1 MRPGNLRV
9 PGRFPRIGPEPPRD
23 FRDLPSFPIMTN
35 YLPTVLRSVA
45 LLATAATL
53 LAQDADTAAAPA
65 VPRRDPV
72 IKLGTGF
79 DYSRGKYGFTQATE
93 VTSVPVNL
101 SYDLGRWAFKANLP
115 YMTIKGPASV
125 VAGPTPVAG
134 PGRPTTQ
141 SQSGMG
147 DPTIST
153 TFHARPVP
161 GEWNIDLTGRM
172 KIAAADDEKGLGTGE
187 NDYYLQFDSYRTYG
201 TFTPFISAG
210 YRFLGS
216 NPTYQLKDGPYASIG
231 GSFRVGTGTIVGA
244 AFDWRS
250 KIIDSAP
257 DGTDMIGFFATDLAP
272 RWNLLGYVLIGFNEA
287 SPDFGVGSAIT
298 YKF

>member
-1 MRPGNLRV
+1 
-9 PGRFPRIGPEPPRD
+9 
-23 FRDLPSFPIMTN
+23 MTHH
-35 YLPTVLRSVA
+35 LATVLRSAV
-45 LLATAATL
+45 LLTLATGLAA
-53 LAQDADTAAAPA
+53 QEADSTSVPTSTRPA
-65 VPRRDPV
+65 SV

-93 VTSVPVNL
+93 VLSVPLNL
-101 SYDLGRWAFKANLP
+101 SLDQGRWAFKANVP
-115 YMTIKGPASV
+115 FITIKGPASV
-125 VAGPTPVAG
+125 VAGPTPVAA

-141 SQSGMG
+141 YQSGLG
-147 DPTIST
+147 DPTISA

-172 KIAAADDEKGLGTGE
+172 KIAAASESKGLGTGE
-187 NDYYLQFDSYRTYG
+187 NDYYAQFDSYKSFG

-216 NPTYQLKDGPYASIG
+216 SAAYQLKDGPYASVG
-231 GSFRVGTGTIVGA
+231 GSVRLGSGTILGA

-250 KIIDSAP
+250 KIIEGAP
-257 DGTDMIGFFATDLAP
+257 DGTDSIAFFATDLSP
-272 RWNLLGYVLIGFNEA
+272 QWNLLGYVLVGFNEA
-287 SPDFGVGSAIT
+287 SPDFGVGSAAT